1 MTMSIDNVLAGVAVT
16 SLDEAIRWYA
26 RVLGAAPRRPM
37 PEVAEWQF
45 ARGGALQVFEDPAL
59 AGRSSVT
66 FVVDSVDD
74 QIAQLTASG
83 IAIVRTTNSALARTA
98 TVSDPDRNQ
107 VVFTQPI
114 GEALAR

>member
-1 MTMSIDNVLAGVAVT
+1 
-16 SLDEAIRWYA
+16 
-26 RVLGAAPRRPM
+26 M

-45 ARGGALQVFEDPAL
+45 ARGGALQVFEDPER

-83 IAIVRTTNSALARTA
+83 IAIVRTTTASCPDISRRIGSAIAAEEVTNS
-98 TVSDPDRNQ
+98 SDSGRN
-107 VVFTQPI
+107 
-114 GEALAR
+114 RCR

>member
-1 MTMSIDNVLAGVAVT
+1 MSIDNVLAGVAVS
-16 SLDEAIRWYA
+16 SLAEAIRWYE

-37 PEVAEWQF
+37 PELAEWQF
-45 ARGGALQVFEDPAL
+45 ARGGALQVFEDPER

-66 FVVDSVDD
+66 FVVDSLDD

-83 IAIVRTTNSALARTA
+83 IAIVRTTNTAMVKTA

-114 GEALAR
+114 SEALAH